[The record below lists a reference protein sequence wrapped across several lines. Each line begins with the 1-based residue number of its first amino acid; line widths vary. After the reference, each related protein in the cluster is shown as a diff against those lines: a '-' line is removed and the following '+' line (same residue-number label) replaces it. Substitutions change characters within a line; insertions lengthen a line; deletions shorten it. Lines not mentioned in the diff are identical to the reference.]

1 MAEGFLQMDVLGWEQ
16 HDEDY
21 DLLILNSYVLLDL
34 LRRRNDVL
42 HHRILAHWDMFQ
54 MLRD

>member
-1 MAEGFLQMDVLGWEQ
+1 MDVLGWEQ